1 MALTNP
7 DWLSQRGG
15 SLKLASDGK
24 TWFVMLNHEPQY
36 ALAPVP
42 VGGKFGCLIQQTI
55 NGQRVESPA
64 TYASAEDALRG
75 GLDDLRKALGW

>member
-7 DWLSQRGG
+7 DWLTQHGG
-15 SLKLASDGK
+15 SLKQASDGK

-36 ALAPVP
+36 ALTAVP

-55 NGQRVESPA
+55 NGRRLESPG
-64 TYASAEDALRG
+64 TYENAENALRS
-75 GLDDLRKALGW
+75 GLEDLRKVLGW